1 MAAFRRGRRRGP
13 GERLAFA
20 TLSAVAAFALAATAQ
35 TLVLPVPSG
44 VLPPE
49 VPADN
54 PPTAAKVELGKK
66 LYFDTRI
73 STDGTVACVTCH
85 DPRKGFADPRGK
97 PTSAGVGGAL
107 GTRNAPT
114 VLNAAFI
121 ASQFWDGR
129 AATLEEQAVQPLVNS
144 IEHGFANQAAV
155 LAKLKTLGDYPSLFQ
170 AAFGSQEISTQRVG
184 QAIASFERTLLSL
197 DAPID
202 RFLAGDAKA
211 ISVSAQRGWE
221 LFNTKARCNT
231 CHGRIDVL
239 PLFTDD
245 LFHNIG
251 VGVKHIDFPAV
262 ARRAAAAVEAGKS
275 IDELALGSAEASELG
290 RFLVTREQ
298 KDMGSFKTP
307 QLRNVALTAP
317 YMHDGSEATLLAV
330 IEFYDRGGND
340 NPFLDGG
347 MRPLALTDQEKADL
361 VALMETFTS
370 SDLARFAELE
380 KLAPKLAPK

>member
-1 MAAFRRGRRRGP
+1 MADFGGSGRSGGSVRP
-13 GERLAFA
+13 GLAGLA
-20 TLSAVAAFALAATAQ
+20 ALAASLLALAAGAQ
-35 TLVLPVPSG
+35 TLDLPVPAG

-54 PPTAAKVELGKK
+54 PPTAAKLELGKK
-66 LYFDTRI
+66 LYFDTRM
-73 STDGTVACVTCH
+73 STDGSVACATCH
-85 DPRKGFADPRGK
+85 DPRHGFADPRGK

-114 VLNAAFI
+114 VLNAAFL
-121 ASQFWDGR
+121 AAQFWDGR
-129 AATLEEQAVQPLVNS
+129 AATLEEQAVQPLINP
-144 IEHGFANQAAV
+144 IEHGFPDHPAV
-155 LAKLKTLGDYPSLFQ
+155 VAKLATLADYPPLFQ
-170 AAFGSQEISTQRVG
+170 AAFGSQEITIGRVG

-202 RFLAGDAKA
+202 RFLAGDAGA
-211 ISVSAQRGWE
+211 ISESAKRGWE
-221 LFNTKARCNT
+221 LYNAKARCNT

-251 VGVKHIDFPAV
+251 VGVERVDFDAV
-262 ARRAAAAVEAGKS
+262 ARKAAAAVEAGAS
-275 IDELALGSAEASELG
+275 VDELALTDAEASELG
-290 RFLVTREQ
+290 RFLVTREP
-298 KDMGSFKTP
+298 KDLGAFKTP

-317 YMHDGSEATLLAV
+317 YMHDGSEATLADV
-330 IEFYDRGGND
+330 IAFYDRGGND
-340 NPFLDGG
+340 NPYLDGG

-380 KLAPKLAPK
+380 KLVAK